1 MNWLFD
7 NFDFVWG
14 LTVKHIWL
22 SAIPVVAGFLLALP
36 VGWYASRHRRLRGM
50 VLTSGSLLYTIPS
63 LPLFVILP
71 LILGTQILDP
81 LNVIVALSI
90 YAMAIMVRSAND
102 AFLSVAPEVLDAA
115 TATGYSPAK
124 RFFRVQLPLAGPVLL
139 AGIRVVSV
147 STVSL
152 VSVGA
157 LVGVSSLGTLFT
169 DGFQRD
175 FKTEIMIGVLLTVIL
190 ALIFDGILVL
200 GARLLMP
207 WASLVRASASD
218 I

>member
-1 MNWLFD
+1 MSWLLD
-7 NFDFVWG
+7 NFSFVWG
-14 LTVKHIWL
+14 LTVKHVWL
-22 SAIPVVAGFLLALP
+22 SAIPIVAGFVVALP
-36 VGWYASRHRRLRGM
+36 IGWYASRHPRLRGTL
-50 VLTSGSLLYTIPS
+50 LTSGSLLYTIPS

-71 LILGTQILDP
+71 LILGTQILNP
-81 LNVIVALSI
+81 INVVIALSV
-90 YAMAIMVRSAND
+90 YAMAIMVRSVSD

-115 TATGYSPAK
+115 TATGYSPGK
-124 RFFRVQLPLAGPVLL
+124 RFFRVQLPLSGPVLL
-139 AGIRVVSV
+139 AGLRVVSV

-175 FKTEIMIGVLLTVIL
+175 FKTEIMIGVVLTVIL

-207 WASLVRASASD
+207 WASLVRASASNV
-218 I
+218 